1 MTETKKVK
9 TKVKT
14 DAKTEVK
21 KVKADAKAETKTKV
35 KAAVNAK
42 VKAKAEVKT
51 KVIKLNSL
59 KARNGI
65 DSKALGRGIG
75 SGKGK
80 TSTFGHKGGK
90 ARSGRGKVV
99 WFEGGQ
105 MPLYRRLPKRGFNS
119 MQDKSRI
126 NIINLCDL
134 QKLCEAKVLDA
145 KKEVTVDVLKGLGAI
160 KSNTESLRL
169 LAKGEL
175 KVALQISVNYA
186 SDAAIRAVEAAGG
199 KVQVV

>member
-21 KVKADAKAETKTKV
+21 KVKADAKAETEV
-35 KAAVNAK
+35 KAAVNTK
-42 VKAKAEVKT
+42 VKAKADVKT

>member
-1 MTETKKVK
+1 MTETKKIK

-21 KVKADAKAETKTKV
+21 KVKADAKAETKV

-42 VKAKAEVKT
+42 VKAKADVKT

-134 QKLCEAKVLDA
+134 QKLCKAKVLDA

-199 KVQVV
+199 KVQVI

>member
-1 MTETKKVK
+1 MTETK
-9 TKVKT
+9 KVKT

-21 KVKADAKAETKTKV
+21 KVKADAKAETKV
-35 KAAVNAK
+35 KAAVNTK
-42 VKAKAEVKT
+42 VKAKADVKT

-90 ARSGRGKVV
+90 ARYGRGKVV
-99 WFEGGQ
+99 WIEGGQ

>member
-1 MTETKKVK
+1 M
-9 TKVKT
+9 T
-14 DAKTEVK
+14 DAKEVK
-21 KVKADAKAETKTKV
+21 I
-35 KAAVNAK
+35 K
-42 VKAKAEVKT
+42 VKAKAKAGVKTEAKVEVKSNVKAGERT
-51 KVIKLNSL
+51 KMIKLNGL

-119 MQDKSRI
+119 MKDRSRI
-126 NIINLCDL
+126 SIINLCDL
-134 QKLCEAKVLDA
+134 QKLCDA
-145 KKEVTVDVLKGLGAI
+145 KTLEAGQEITVEVLKNLGVVR
-160 KSNTESLRL
+160 SNTESLRL

-175 KVALQISVNYA
+175 KVALQISVSYA
-186 SDAAIRAVEAAGG
+186 SDAAVKGVEAAGG
-199 KVQVV
+199 KVQIV

>member
-1 MTETKKVK
+1 MT
-9 TKVKT
+9 
-14 DAKTEVK
+14 
-21 KVKADAKAETKTKV
+21 KAV
-35 KAAVNAK
+35 
-42 VKAKAEVKT
+42 
-51 KVIKLNSL
+51 KLNGL

-80 TSTFGHKGGK
+80 TSSFGHKGGK

-119 MQDKSRI
+119 LKDKSRV
-126 NIINLCDL
+126 NIINLEDL
-134 QKLCEAKVLDA
+134 QKLCDA
-145 KKEVTVDVLKGLGAI
+145 KILDSSKEITVDVLKDLGVVR
-160 KSNTESLRL
+160 KNTESLRL
-169 LAKGEL
+169 LANGEL

-186 SDAAIRAVEAAGG
+186 SDAAVKGVEAAGG
-199 KVQVV
+199 KVQIV

>member
-1 MTETKKVK
+1 MTETKEVK
-9 TKVKT
+9 TKAK
-14 DAKTEVK
+14 AKASGKTE
-21 KVKADAKAETKTKV
+21 AKEIETKTKV
-35 KAAVNAK
+35 EVG
-42 VKAKAEVKT
+42 AEVKT
-51 KVIKLNSL
+51 KVVKLNGL
-59 KARNGI
+59 KSRNGV

-119 MQDKSRI
+119 MKDKSRI
-126 NIINLCDL
+126 NIINLGDL
-134 QKLCEAKVLDA
+134 QKLCDAKTLDA

-160 KSNTESLRL
+160 KSNTETLRL

-186 SDAAIRAVEAAGG
+186 SDAAVKAVEVVGG
-199 KVQVV
+199 KVQIV

>member
-1 MTETKKVK
+1 MTETKEVK
-9 TKVKT
+9 TKVK
-14 DAKTEVK
+14 AKASEKTEAK
-21 KVKADAKAETKTKV
+21 KVAPKAKAKIKAD
-35 KAAVNAK
+35 
-42 VKAKAEVKT
+42 VKAKVS
-51 KVIKLNSL
+51 KVIKLNGL

-134 QKLCEAKVLDA
+134 QKLCDAKALDA
-145 KKEVTVDVLKGLGAI
+145 KKEVTVDILKELGAI

-186 SDAAIRAVEAAGG
+186 SDAAVRAVEAAGG
-199 KVQVV
+199 KVQIV

>member
-9 TKVKT
+9 T
-14 DAKTEVK
+14 DAETEVK
-21 KVKADAKAETKTKV
+21 KVKADAKAETKV
-35 KAAVNAK
+35 KAAVNTK
-42 VKAKAEVKT
+42 VKAKAYVKT

-59 KARNGI
+59 KARNGV

>member
-1 MTETKKVK
+1 MTETK
-9 TKVKT
+9 KVKT

-21 KVKADAKAETKTKV
+21 KVKADAKAETKV
-35 KAAVNAK
+35 KAAVNTK
-42 VKAKAEVKT
+42 VKAKADVKT

-59 KARNGI
+59 KARNGV

-169 LAKGEL
+169 LAKGEI

-199 KVQVV
+199 KVQVI

>member
-1 MTETKKVK
+1 M
-9 TKVKT
+9 
-14 DAKTEVK
+14 
-21 KVKADAKAETKTKV
+21 
-35 KAAVNAK
+35 
-42 VKAKAEVKT
+42 T
-51 KVIKLNSL
+51 KVIKLNGL

-119 MQDKSRI
+119 VQDKSRV
-126 NIINLCDL
+126 NIINICDL
-134 QKLCEAKVLDA
+134 QKLCDA
-145 KKEVTVDVLKGLGAI
+145 KALDTNKEVTANVLKELGAI
-160 KSNTESLRL
+160 ESNTESLRL

-175 KVALQISVNYA
+175 KVALQVSVNYA
-186 SDAAIRAVEAAGG
+186 SDAAVRAVEAAGG
-199 KVQVV
+199 KVQIV

>member
-1 MTETKKVK
+1 MTK
-9 TKVKT
+9 
-14 DAKTEVK
+14 EVK
-21 KVKADAKAETKTKV
+21 
-35 KAAVNAK
+35 
-42 VKAKAEVKT
+42 
-51 KVIKLNSL
+51 LNGL

-119 MQDKSRI
+119 MQDKSCI

-134 QKLCEAKVLDA
+134 QKLCEMNALKA
-145 KKEVTVDVLKGLGAI
+145 NQEVTVEVLKDLGVVRE
-160 KSNTESLRL
+160 NTKTLRL

-186 SDAAIRAVEAAGG
+186 SDSAVKGVEAAGG
-199 KVQVV
+199 KVQIV